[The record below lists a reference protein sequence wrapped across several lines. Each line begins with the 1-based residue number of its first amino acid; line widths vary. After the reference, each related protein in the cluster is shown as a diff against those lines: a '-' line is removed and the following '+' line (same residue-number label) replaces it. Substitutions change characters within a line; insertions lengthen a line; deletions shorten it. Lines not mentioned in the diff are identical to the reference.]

1 MSLATLEGDEA
12 FDAALLGAADD
23 VAQERVC
30 DDELIVIRGT
40 KHRTA
45 ASIILR

>member
-1 MSLATLEGDEA
+1 
-12 FDAALLGAADD
+12 

-30 DDELIVIRGT
+30 DDELIIVRGT

>member
-1 MSLATLEGDEA
+1 M
-12 FDAALLGAADD
+12 LGAADE

-40 KHRTA
+40 KARTA
-45 ASIILR
+45 ASLILR